1 MIPQLAI
8 PTRKLGTTIA
18 PVDDCV
24 GVRLLLEEEIPDDAG
39 FVMESV
45 LVAEV
50 IIELESEVA
59 TELEPELTSI
69 EEDLLIDKVVVADWV
84 AGPRTAGAFRQF
96 R

>member
-24 GVRLLLEEEIPDDAG
+24 GVRPLLEEEIPDDAG